1 MKSEKSQ
8 ARRNNCSLLRCY
20 IVWKGIGKISDINE
34 KTWEFFEKTWEIFG
48 KTWEIIL
55 EISDVLFLARE
66 KWRGGDESGKRKIAT
81 SVSRYDN
88 LTRTLFVEKKDK
100 TAITFSEKHAMR
112 YHSHTSREDYIF
124 LLSHVPRRI

>member
-1 MKSEKSQ
+1 MLGRGK
-8 ARRNNCSLLRCY
+8 R
-20 IVWKGIGKISDINE
+20 IGKISDINE

-66 KWRGGDESGKRKIAT
+66 RWRRVGERKIAT

-88 LTRTLFVEKKDK
+88 LTRTLFVEKEDK
-100 TAITFSEKHAMR
+100 TAITFLEKRAMR
-112 YHSHTSREDYIF
+112 
-124 LLSHVPRRI
+124 